1 MAQLTIEVKGLK
13 ELKKSFDNYVVK
25 IPKGG
30 RRGVWLFANKVAKRL
45 REAAPKG
52 ASGYMKSKKG
62 THVKKVDKDEW
73 NIVMPWYTKVVEG
86 GIKPSGK
93 YGSAP
98 HWIPRRAKT
107 TAWAKK
113 AGMSF
118 EVMRTIIASKG
129 TKPHPF
135 TEMVIQAT
143 LNDLAPTVDKEI
155 RRAIKQSKR

>member
-73 NIVMPWYTKVVEG
+73 NIVMPFYTEFVEKG
-86 GIKPSGK
+86 TT
-93 YGSAP
+93 P

-118 EVMRTIIASKG
+118 EVMRTIIASKE

-135 TEMVIQAT
+135 TAMVIQAT